1 MAEKGWRVS
10 KGSRLSNVTRL
21 ATPRS
26 DWVPTFCSLE
36 PSLATLSPLGTRR
49 KNVGPTLAS
58 AYACNY
64 SRPLLSQIGGG
75 LVNWSRKRLEA
86 Y

>member
-21 ATPRS
+21 VTPRRA
-26 DWVPTFCSLE
+26 WVPTFCFAE
-36 PSLATLSPLGTRR
+36 PSPATLSPLGTRQ

-64 SRPLLSQIGGG
+64 SRPLLARIGGV
-75 LVNWSRKRLEA
+75 LVNWSRKCLEA

>member
-1 MAEKGWRVS
+1 MVEKGWRVF
-10 KGSRLSNVTRL
+10 KGSRLGNVPRL

-26 DWVPTFCSLE
+26 AWVPTFCSPE
-36 PSLATLSPLGTRR
+36 PSLATQSPLGTRQ

-64 SRPLLSQIGGG
+64 SRPLLSWIGGV
-75 LVNWSRKRLEA
+75 LVNWSRKCLEA